1 MTRPNKAKQQR
12 LFEPED
18 LAPEL
23 PPDVSAHCN
32 ELLSLMLREV
42 LRREASTE
50 SEGET
55 NE

>member
-1 MTRPNKAKQQR
+1 MTRPAQARQQQ

-23 PPDVSAHCN
+23 PPDLSAHCVD
-32 ELLSLMLREV
+32 LLSLMLREL
-42 LRREASTE
+42 LRGEASKE
-50 SEGET
+50 SEDGK